1 VRAAPSLL
9 TVAGGQARTNRI
21 EKALTVYARNGTR
34 LFLEEFSGGDV
45 ALGRWPLDPT
55 WAAQG
60 ESRIESISGRP
71 GHVLYVNSVTET
83 LHRRAT
89 RPDLPP
95 PRIGQRIVFSVR
107 AMPLQTQCQHTCV
120 IAPGRS
126 GMDLPPIGLPYYV
139 FSSTYGGSVIRE
151 PSAAETELGHPVA
164 FTPPVYEWHTYTLS
178 YSAGQY
184 AFSVDGAVWQT
195 GTMDA
200 DPSRGA
206 TSWLL
211 LGDESLTE
219 ASQVYYDEIVVS
231 VEE

>member
-1 VRAAPSLL
+1 
-9 TVAGGQARTNRI
+9 
-21 EKALTVYARNGTR
+21 
-34 LFLEEFSGGDV
+34 V

-55 WAAQG
+55 WAVQG
-60 ESRIESISGRP
+60 ESRIESISGGP
-71 GHVLYVNSVTET
+71 GHVLYVNSATET

-89 RPDLPP
+89 RLDLPP
-95 PRIGQRIVFSVR
+95 LRIGQRLVFSVR
-107 AMPLQTQCQHTCV
+107 AMPLQTQGQHTFV
-120 IAPGRS
+120 IAPGRN
-126 GMDLPPIGLPYYV
+126 GMGIPPIGLPYYV

-151 PSAAETELGHPVA
+151 PSAAGTELGHPVA
-164 FTPPVYEWHTYTLS
+164 FTPPVYEWHTYEFS

-184 AFSVDGAVWQT
+184 EFSVDGAVWQT

-200 DPSRGA
+200 DPSRGG

-219 ASQVYYDEIVVS
+219 ACQVYYDEIVVS